1 MQGYFS
7 LFVFLT
13 DIHAV
18 YSAFGHRQ
26 QIYRTKD
33 SRIRQMS
40 PPVPSEH
47 AVCFADMHKA
57 IHRIFTSVC
66 RLFFVSFF
74 NILQRRMEIHTQDIF
89 SCFHLSCYIK
99 LPGSVHVIC
108 ITDFFFIQI
117 DITDRIQTFKA
128 KPLSLAFLCFGS
140 LKHGLI
146 LIIFFHQI
154 QCSVFIV
161 LPERIF
167 HLSVSQQI
175 CIHSSRNLRR
185 IPLCI
190 ACSMHLPYRCKLL
203 FFRCKTL
210 HIIASIFV
218 FRSCFYSYFT
228 ISVYH
233 EVPVLSIAKVIFLCS
248 HVLQIFHMKS
258 TKKEA
263 FSGFHFQG

>member
-40 PPVPSEH
+40 TPVPSEH

-74 NILQRRMEIHTQDIF
+74 NILQRRMEIHTQNIF

-117 DITDRIQTFKA
+117 YITDRIQTFKA

-140 LKHGLI
+140 LKHGHI
-146 LIIFFHQI
+146 L
-154 QCSVFIV
+154 
-161 LPERIF
+161 
-167 HLSVSQQI
+167 
-175 CIHSSRNLRR
+175 SSRNLRR